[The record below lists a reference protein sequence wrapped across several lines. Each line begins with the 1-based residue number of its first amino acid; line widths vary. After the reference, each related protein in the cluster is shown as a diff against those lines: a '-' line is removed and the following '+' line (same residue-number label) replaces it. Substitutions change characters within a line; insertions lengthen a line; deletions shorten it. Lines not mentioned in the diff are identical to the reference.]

1 MTTATRRRLLVLSVA
16 IFFSYTY
23 FYPAGGWN
31 QNSRF
36 DMVRAMLEQHMLR
49 IDAYQDNT
57 EDKAISNGHFYSD
70 KAPGLAFLA
79 LPAAAATRAAL
90 PVFGVDPASPRG
102 IVAISYFS
110 SLFAVALPT
119 TLACLCL
126 FWIALRLGG
135 SEAAATF
142 AMLVFGLANPMWAYA
157 VLFWGHALTGA
168 CLLFAFAAALK
179 LWDASGYDLPL
190 GLAVGLAAGW
200 ATVSEYPALPASAIV
215 AVFALAEIWPQRRW
229 RALIGLAAGTL
240 ACVAVLMAYQK
251 AAFGSAIHP
260 SYAYY
265 QAGAFPWMKR
275 GYMGLTYPRPDV
287 MLKLL
292 FGCRRGLFFAAP
304 VLAAAPFGLRILW
317 KQPAHRA
324 AAITATAVAG
334 YYYLFNS
341 SFYVWT
347 AGWSYGPRYMAAG
360 IPLLCVGL
368 APVYDYAGE
377 YLRER
382 GANRGRTHL
391 RKALLALALISA
403 SFALIAVS
411 TTPQPPDEYRCPI
424 PQLLL
429 PSFMHGQLSI
439 NDTTMLTAAEESN
452 FDGPAAFNLGEL
464 AGLRGLPS
472 LLPLFAFW
480 IAAFLLWRSLRPR
493 EPAPELNAG

>member
-1 MTTATRRRLLVLSVA
+1 MISTATHRRVLIMCVA
-16 IFFSYTY
+16 IFFSYAY

-36 DMVRAMLEQHMLR
+36 DMVRAMLEQHTLR
-49 IDAYQDNT
+49 IDSYQDNT

-79 LPAAAATRAAL
+79 LPAATATRAAL
-90 PVFGVDPASPRG
+90 PIFHVDPASPVG

-126 FWIALRLGG
+126 FWIALRLGS
-135 SEAAATF
+135 SEAAGFF
-142 AMLVFGLANPMWAYA
+142 AALVFGLANPMWAYA

-179 LWDASGYDLPL
+179 LREANRHDLLL

-200 ATVSEYPALPASAIV
+200 ATVSEYPALPASAII
-215 AVFALAEIWPQRRW
+215 AVFALTLTWPQRRW
-229 RALIGLAAGTL
+229 RALAGLAAGTL
-240 ACVAVLMAYQK
+240 ACVAVLMIYQK

-304 VLAAAPFGLRILW
+304 VLAFAPFGLRILW
-317 KQPAHRA
+317 KQPAHHA
-324 AAITATAVAG
+324 AAITAASVAG

-368 APVYDYAGE
+368 APIYDF
-377 YLRER
+377 LRDHSR
-382 GANRGRTHL
+382 RYWRRTL
-391 RKALLALALISA
+391 PVFGVVSF
-403 SFALIAVS
+403 SFALMAVS

-429 PSFMHGQLSI
+429 PAFVHGNLSI
-439 NDTTMLTAAEESN
+439 NDTTMLTPAEEEN
-452 FDGPAAFNLGEL
+452 LEGNAAFNLGEL
-464 AGLRGLPS
+464 AGLNGLAS

-480 IAAFLLWRSLRPR
+480 IGAFVLWRTLRGQGR
-493 EPAPELNAG
+493 NARSVAAKL

>member
-1 MTTATRRRLLVLSVA
+1 MIVSTTRRRVLILGTV
-16 IFFSYTY
+16 IFFSYAY

-36 DMVRAMLEQHMLR
+36 DMVRAMLERHTLR

-79 LPAAAATRAAL
+79 LPAATATRAVL
-90 PVFGVDPASPRG
+90 PAFHLDPASPRG
-102 IVAISYFS
+102 IVAISYFA
-110 SLFAVALPT
+110 SLFAVALPA

-126 FWIALRLGG
+126 FWVALRLGS

-168 CLLFAFAAALK
+168 CLLFGFAAALK
-179 LWDASGYDLPL
+179 LRDAGPFDLPL

-200 ATVSEYPALPASAIV
+200 ATVSEYPALPASAII
-215 AVFALAEIWPQRRW
+215 AIFALKQIWPTRRW
-229 RALIGLAAGTL
+229 SALVGLAAGTL
-240 ACVAVLMAYQK
+240 TCVAVLMIYQK

-317 KQPAHRA
+317 KQPAHHA
-324 AAITATAVAG
+324 AAITAAFVAG

-368 APVYDYAGE
+368 APVYDF
-377 YLRER
+377 LRDHSR
-382 GANRGRTHL
+382 RYWR
-391 RKALLALALISA
+391 RALLSLGAI
-403 SFALIAVS
+403 SFAFALMAVS

-429 PSFMHGQLSI
+429 PAFWHGELSI

-464 AGLRGLPS
+464 AGLPGLPS

-480 IAAFLLWRSLRPR
+480 IATFVLWRNVRNRVPSLQ
-493 EPAPELNAG
+493 